1 MNEGSSSTLRVAI
14 VVPAKKLLC
23 LGGLLWMQRYG
34 ALQVASVVRE
44 AGYPVQLF
52 NEELGTRVS
61 VEQLAQSFDV
71 IGFSCKTSA
80 LSRAEE
86 LAEAIMN
93 DAARRGR
100 EVVTVLGGE
109 HISVGGDNLAHNI
122 VQSEIAA
129 SHYFEMVEE
138 VEAPFYT
145 EDNGCVELQEEL
157 VLRRYQ
163 EKLEL
168 LKGANKANILYPL
181 DSCGG
186 SCEVCEMPF

>member
-34 ALQVASVVRE
+34 ALQVASLVRE

-86 LAEAIMN
+86 LAEAIKN

-109 HISVGGDNLAHNI
+109 HISMGGDNLAHSI

-129 SHYFEMVEE
+129 PHYFEMGEE

-157 VLRRYQ
+157 LLRRYQ
-163 EKLEL
+163 EKQEF

-181 DSCGG
+181 DSRGG
-186 SCEVCEMPF
+186 SSEVCEVPF